1 MFFTLTLKVLFMNKE
16 KYLDDLKEI
25 REIMDR
31 SSRFISLSGMS
42 GIVAGAIALLG
53 VFIAYRFVYIE
64 HAYFGYRM
72 VILSQTTILQ
82 LLGLGIGVLFSALA
96 AGIFF
101 TKVKAKKTNQK
112 LWDQQT
118 KRLLANLMIP
128 LVTGGLLCL
137 IFLMRGYV
145 GIVAPL
151 TLVFYGLALVNAS
164 KYTLSEI
171 RTLGLL
177 ELGLGLLAA
186 YFVGYGLLFWAL
198 GFGVLHIVYGIRMH
212 LKYGS

>member
-1 MFFTLTLKVLFMNKE
+1 MNRE

-25 REIMDR
+25 REIMDK
-31 SSRFISLSGMS
+31 SSRFISLSGLS
-42 GIVAGAIALLG
+42 GIVAGIIALIG
-53 VFIAYRFVYIE
+53 AYIAYTYIYIDD
-64 HAYFGYRM
+64 AFFGYRM
-72 VILSQTTILQ
+72 VLLTPETIRQ
-82 LLGLGIGVLFSALA
+82 LLILATLILFLALG

-101 TKVKAKKTNQK
+101 TKRKADKTKQK

-118 KRLLANLMIP
+118 KRLLFNLMIP
-128 LVTGGLLCL
+128 LAAGGILCL
-137 IFLMRGYV
+137 IFLVRGYV

-171 RTLGLL
+171 RALGLMQVA
-177 ELGLGLLAA
+177 LGLLAA
-186 YFVGYGLLFWAL
+186 YFVGYGLLFWAM
-198 GFGVLHIVYGIRMH
+198 GFGVLHIIYGVRMH